1 MPQNPPPEPPKPTLV
16 SLAPAG
22 PDEKPR
28 ASSTWGHWKLLAY
41 ATLGAAFGF
50 LTGTGLYSEIRDSNF
65 ADLLLTAAV
74 LALAAYVL
82 FDPAMEF
89 LHDRLGAKRSEFPEG
104 RKVIA
109 TVVVAVATF
118 AISAFHH
125 SLGASLGKELGVVDG
140 LGLAALVLI
149 FVGVP
154 AGAVTHWWAR
164 GAQGDQPRA
173 KVYGAIA
180 GLIAGVAG
188 FFLVRRV
195 LIAWIEAED
204 PSAGWPTLAAI
215 LLAALGFLGP
225 GLLGGWALDKRRG
238 RPDPTRGI
246 FMALGA
252 LCVGSLILAL
262 ILTHNLARAMALY
275 PESAK
280 TEIRL
285 LQTRMH
291 ILWLFAA
298 ALICQNLGW
307 ALGLFLHHK
316 SCDSHLAP
324 SGPVTGDAAAG
335 PKLVPFPGPRD
346 AGSLVPVSSPDDN
359 QTAAARAQ
367 GLLLKPKGDRL
378 WASMALVL
386 ALVTSGLAYRVGTL
400 RKDPEIA
407 TSVEGNLQQDSGL
420 RRAGLT
426 VHSTGR
432 VVTIAG
438 VVDDESEHAAAL
450 QRALSVRGV
459 KQLIDQIQVAP
470 VTPPSTTPA
479 STTAVVPPSQTP
491 APAINATISI
501 GGSTGPGKVNSAAT
515 PKVPGSQKPVATA
528 KAEVSQ
534 KAVETP
540 KTAEAPKHKGLLN
553 FLKKDKNNQA
563 SATDAKKTA
572 DTPKTPDAEKHKGLF
587 HFLKKDKD
595 KNNNGNNNVTPVP
608 NNKNDKSNKNPK
620 KEVTK
625 NPAVH

>member
-1 MPQNPPPEPPKPTLV
+1 
-16 SLAPAG
+16 
-22 PDEKPR
+22 
-28 ASSTWGHWKLLAY
+28 
-41 ATLGAAFGF
+41 
-50 LTGTGLYSEIRDSNF
+50 
-65 ADLLLTAAV
+65 
-74 LALAAYVL
+74 
-82 FDPAMEF
+82 
-89 LHDRLGAKRSEFPEG
+89 
-104 RKVIA
+104 
-109 TVVVAVATF
+109 
-118 AISAFHH
+118 
-125 SLGASLGKELGVVDG
+125 
-140 LGLAALVLI
+140 
-149 FVGVP
+149 
-154 AGAVTHWWAR
+154 
-164 GAQGDQPRA
+164 
-173 KVYGAIA
+173 
-180 GLIAGVAG
+180 
-188 FFLVRRV
+188 
-195 LIAWIEAED
+195 
-204 PSAGWPTLAAI
+204 
-215 LLAALGFLGP
+215 
-225 GLLGGWALDKRRG
+225 
-238 RPDPTRGI
+238 
-246 FMALGA
+246 
-252 LCVGSLILAL
+252 
-262 ILTHNLARAMALY
+262 
-275 PESAK
+275 
-280 TEIRL
+280 
-285 LQTRMH
+285 
-291 ILWLFAA
+291 
-298 ALICQNLGW
+298 
-307 ALGLFLHHK
+307 
-316 SCDSHLAP
+316 
-324 SGPVTGDAAAG
+324 
-335 PKLVPFPGPRD
+335 
-346 AGSLVPVSSPDDN
+346 
-359 QTAAARAQ
+359 
-367 GLLLKPKGDRL
+367 
-378 WASMALVL
+378 MALVL